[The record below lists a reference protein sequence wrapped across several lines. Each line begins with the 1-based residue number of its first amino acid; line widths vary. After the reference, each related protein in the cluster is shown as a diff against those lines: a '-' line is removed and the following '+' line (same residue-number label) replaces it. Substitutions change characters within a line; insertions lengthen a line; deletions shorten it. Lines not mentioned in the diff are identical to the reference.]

1 MKLTLA
7 ILTFLWIGNSG
18 YSQGK
23 TISGETRNY
32 ENNEL
37 LAYVNIGI
45 ANKTVGTISNKNG
58 LFKLFLNDNDMIKIS
73 IVLVLYF

>member
-7 ILTFLWIGNSG
+7 ILRFLWIG

-58 LFKLFLNDNDMIKIS
+58 LFKLFLNNNHMIKIS
-73 IVLVLYF
+73 IVVVLYF